1 MNFNITNPEYEKL
14 IQRRE
19 FDDKMRNT
27 LLTFS
32 FTAVLAI
39 LGLALS
45 INMDSYTAWLCLVP
59 FCLIIPFTARIS
71 YYRLESAHINSFFK
85 VFASQKMKYE
95 IGSSIVTENNCRY
108 YPLLKW
114 LVNHENVD
122 CVNSFSQ
129 N

>member
-71 YYRLESAHINSFFK
+71 YYA
-85 VFASQKMKYE
+85 
-95 IGSSIVTENNCRY
+95 
-108 YPLLKW
+108 
-114 LVNHENVD
+114 
-122 CVNSFSQ
+122 
-129 N
+129 